1 MKVNIARGVM
11 TAMNVAL
18 LSKWHV
24 HAVDY
29 AREATENE
37 AISIKT
43 VWDENEERGTQWA
56 EELGVFYEAD
66 LKKVLD
72 DPEIDGVIVTTA
84 TNRHKDMIIAAA
96 NHGKHIFT
104 EKVLAFTVK
113 ECEEILEAV
122 EKNNVQLMVNLP
134 RLTESFYLY
143 AQEAVDNGLLGDIT
157 YIRCR
162 VAHNGSVPSEEN
174 TKGWLPQHFYNKE
187 ECGGG
192 ALIDLGAHPI
202 YLTNRLGGKVKAVS
216 GKLNEF
222 YQLGVDDNAV
232 VMVEYESGA
241 MGMIETGF
249 LSFGSPQQLELY
261 GTEGTLMVEWQDV
274 RIKSKHLGTDEW
286 VTPELP
292 KPIASAMKQWVQAI
306 KTGEKPAIRTD
317 DIVNLTAINEAAAI
331 SSAEGRRV
339 QLSELGLKQEI

>member
-1 MKVNIARGVM
+1 
-11 TAMNVAL
+11 MNVAL

-37 AISIKT
+37 AITIKT

-56 EELGVFYEAD
+56 EELGVSFEAD
-66 LKKVLD
+66 LQTVLAD
-72 DPEIDGVIVTTA
+72 SSIDGVIVTTA
-84 TNRHKDMIIAAA
+84 TNRHKEVIIAAA

-122 EKNNVQLMVNLP
+122 DRNNVQLMVNLP

-143 AQEAVDNGLLGDIT
+143 AQQAADKGLLGDLT

-174 TKGWLPQHFYNKE
+174 PKGWLPQHFYNKE

-202 YLTNRLGGKVKAVS
+202 YLTNRLGGKVKAVT
-216 GKLNEF
+216 GKLNEL
-222 YQLGVDDNAV
+222 YKLGVDDNAV
-232 VMVEYESGA
+232 VMVEYDSGA

-249 LSFGSPQQLELY
+249 LSYGSPQQLELY
-261 GTEGTLMVEWQDV
+261 GTEGTLMIEGQHV
-274 RIKSKHLGTDEW
+274 RIKSKYFNTEDW
-286 VTPELP
+286 VNPELP
-292 KPIASAMKQWVQAI
+292 HSLSSNMEQWVEAI
-306 KTGEKPAIRTD
+306 EKGLKSIVSRD
-317 DIVNLTAINEAAAI
+317 DILNLTAVNEAAAI
-331 SSAEGRRV
+331 SSKEGRLV
-339 QLSELGLKQEI
+339 QLSELTSKQNI

>member
-1 MKVNIARGVM
+1 
-11 TAMNVAL
+11 MNVAL

-29 AREATENE
+29 AREANENE
-37 AISIKT
+37 SISIKM
-43 VWDENEERGTQWA
+43 VWDENPDRGAEWA
-56 EELGVFYEAD
+56 SELNVHFEPN
-66 LKKVLD
+66 LD
-72 DPEIDGVIVTTA
+72 DVLSNPEIDGVIVTTA
-84 TNRHKDMIIAAA
+84 TNRHKDTIISAA
-96 NHGKHIFT
+96 NNGKHIFT
-104 EKVLAFTVK
+104 EKVLAFTVE
-113 ECEEILEAV
+113 ECEEIYHAV

-143 AQEAVDNGLLGDIT
+143 AQEAVDKGLLGDIT

-162 VAHNGSVPSEEN
+162 VAHNGSVPSKEN
-174 TKGWLPQHFYNKE
+174 PKGWLPEHFYNKE

-202 YLTNRLGGKVKAVS
+202 YLTNRLGGKVKAVT

-232 VMVEYESGA
+232 VMVEYESGT

-261 GTEGTLMVEWQDV
+261 GTEGTLMIEGQNV
-274 RIKSKHLGTDEW
+274 RIKSKHLSTEDW
-286 VTPELP
+286 VTPEKLP
-292 KPIASAMKQWVQAI
+292 EPIHSAMKQWAEAI
-306 KTGEKPAIRTD
+306 QNGKKPSITKED
-317 DIVNLTAINEAAAI
+317 VLNLTAINEAAAA
-331 SSAEGRRV
+331 SNKEGRRV
-339 QLSELGLKQEI
+339 LLSQLGIKQGI

>member
-1 MKVNIARGVM
+1 
-11 TAMNVAL
+11 MNVAL

-29 AREATENE
+29 AREANENE
-37 AISIKT
+37 SISIKM
-43 VWDENEERGTQWA
+43 VWDENPDRGAEWA
-56 EELGVFYEAD
+56 SELNVHFEPN
-66 LKKVLD
+66 LD
-72 DPEIDGVIVTTA
+72 DVLSNPEIDGVIVTTA
-84 TNRHKDMIIAAA
+84 TNRHKDIIIAAA

-104 EKVLAFTVK
+104 EKVLAFTVE
-113 ECEEILEAV
+113 ECEEIYQVV

-143 AQEAVDNGLLGDIT
+143 AQEAVDKGLLGDIT

-162 VAHNGSVPSEEN
+162 VAHNGSVPSKEN
-174 TKGWLPQHFYNKE
+174 PKGWLPEHFYNKE

-202 YLTNRLGGKVKAVS
+202 YLTNRLGGKVKAVT

-261 GTEGTLMVEWQDV
+261 GTEGTLMIEGQNE

-286 VTPELP
+286 MTSEKLPE
-292 KPIASAMKQWVQAI
+292 PIHSAMEQWVQAI
-306 KTGEKPAIRTD
+306 QNGNKPSITKED
-317 DIVNLTAINEAAAI
+317 VLNLTAINEAAAI
-331 SSAEGRRV
+331 SSQEGRRV
-339 QLSELGLKQEI
+339 LLSQLGIKQGI

>member
-1 MKVNIARGVM
+1 
-11 TAMNVAL
+11 MNVAL

-29 AREATENE
+29 AREATENKE
-37 AISIKT
+37 ISIQT
-43 VWDENEERGTQWA
+43 VWDENKERGKQWA
-56 EELGVFYEAD
+56 DELGVTYESD
-66 LKKVLD
+66 LDQVFK
-72 DPEIDGVIVTTA
+72 DPNIDGVIVTTA
-84 TNRHKDMIIAAA
+84 TSLHKDIIIAAA

-104 EKVLAFTVK
+104 EKVLAFTVQ

-122 EKNNVQLMVNLP
+122 HKNNVQLMVNLP

-143 AQEAVDNGLLGDIT
+143 AQEAVDKGLLGDLT

-174 TKGWLPQHFYNKE
+174 PKGWLPQHFYNKE

-202 YLTNRLGGKVKAVS
+202 YLTNRLGGKAKAVS
-216 GKLNEF
+216 GKLNEL
-222 YQLGVDDNAV
+222 YKLGVDDNAV

-261 GTEGTLMVEWQDV
+261 GTEGTLMVEAQDV

-286 VTPELP
+286 VTPSLP
-292 KPIASAMKQWVQAI
+292 QPISSGMEQWVQAI
-306 KTGEKPAIRTD
+306 KNGKKPAITTE
-317 DIVNLTAINEAAAI
+317 DIVNLTAINEAAAL

-339 QLSELGLKQEI
+339 QLSELGIKQEI

>member
-1 MKVNIARGVM
+1 
-11 TAMNVAL
+11 MNVAL

-29 AREATENE
+29 AREANENE
-37 AISIKT
+37 SISIKM
-43 VWDENEERGTQWA
+43 VWDENSDRGAEWA
-56 EELGVFYEAD
+56 SELNVHFEPN
-66 LKKVLD
+66 LD
-72 DPEIDGVIVTTA
+72 DVLSNPEIDGVIVTTA
-84 TNRHKDMIIAAA
+84 TNRHKDIIIAAA

-104 EKVLAFTVK
+104 EKVLAFTVEECK
-113 ECEEILEAV
+113 EIYRAV
-122 EKNNVQLMVNLP
+122 EVNNVQLMVNLP

-143 AQEAVDNGLLGDIT
+143 AQEAVDKGLLGDIT

-162 VAHNGSVPSEEN
+162 VAHNGSVPSKEN
-174 TKGWLPQHFYNKE
+174 PKGWLPEHFYNKE

-202 YLTNRLGGKVKAVS
+202 YLTNRLGGKVKAVT
-216 GKLNEF
+216 GKLNEL

-261 GTEGTLMVEWQDV
+261 GTEGTLMIEGQNV
-274 RIKSKHLGTDEW
+274 RIKSKHLGTEDW
-286 VTPELP
+286 VTPEKLP
-292 KPIASAMKQWVQAI
+292 EPIHSAMEQWKEAI
-306 KTGEKPAIRTD
+306 QNGKKPSITKED
-317 DIVNLTAINEAAAI
+317 VLNLTAINEAAAA
-331 SSAEGRRV
+331 SNKEGRRV
-339 QLSELGLKQEI
+339 LLSQLGIRQGI

>member
-1 MKVNIARGVM
+1 MKV
-11 TAMNVAL
+11 MNVAL

-29 AREATENE
+29 AREAMGNE
-37 AISIKT
+37 VITIKT
-43 VWDENEERGTQWA
+43 VWDENQERGTQWA
-56 EELGVFYEAD
+56 EELGVSYEAD
-66 LKKVLD
+66 LQNVLD
-72 DPEIDGVIVTTA
+72 DSNIDGVIVTTA
-84 TNRHKDMIIAAA
+84 TNRHKEVIIAAA

-122 EKNNVQLMVNLP
+122 DRNNVQLMVNLP

-143 AQEAVDNGLLGDIT
+143 AQQALDKGLLGDIT

-174 TKGWLPQHFYNKE
+174 PKGWLPPHFYNKE

-216 GKLNEF
+216 GKLNEL
-222 YQLGVDDNAV
+222 YKLGVDDNAV

-249 LSFGSPQQLELY
+249 LSYGSPQQLELY
-261 GTEGTLMVEWQDV
+261 GTEGTIMVEGQVV
-274 RIKSKHLGTDEW
+274 RIKSKHLNTEDW
-286 VTPELP
+286 VNPELP
-292 KPIASAMKQWVQAI
+292 NPISSNMEQWVDVI
-306 KTGEKPAIRTD
+306 EKGKKSTISRD

-331 SSAEGRRV
+331 SSKEGRRV
-339 QLSELGLKQEI
+339 QLSELEVKQNI

>member
-1 MKVNIARGVM
+1 
-11 TAMNVAL
+11 MNVAL

-29 AREATENE
+29 AREAMENE
-37 AISIKT
+37 AITIKT
-43 VWDENEERGTQWA
+43 VWDENQERGTQWA
-56 EELGVFYEAD
+56 EELGVSYEAD
-66 LKKVLD
+66 LQNVLD
-72 DPEIDGVIVTTA
+72 DSNIDGVIVTTA
-84 TNRHKDMIIAAA
+84 TNRHKEVIIAAA

-122 EKNNVQLMVNLP
+122 DRNNVQLMVNLP

-143 AQEAVDNGLLGDIT
+143 AQQALDKGLLGDIT

-174 TKGWLPQHFYNKE
+174 PKGWLPPHFYNKE

-216 GKLNEF
+216 GKLNEL
-222 YQLGVDDNAV
+222 YKLGVDDNAV

-249 LSFGSPQQLELY
+249 LSYGSPQQLELY
-261 GTEGTLMVEWQDV
+261 GSEGTIMVEGQVV
-274 RIKSKHLGTDEW
+274 RIKSMHLNTEDW
-286 VTPELP
+286 VNPELP
-292 KPIASAMKQWVQAI
+292 NPISSNMEQWVDVI
-306 KTGEKPAIRTD
+306 EKGKKSTISRD

-331 SSAEGRRV
+331 SSKEGRRV
-339 QLSELGLKQEI
+339 QLSELEVKQNI

>member
-1 MKVNIARGVM
+1 
-11 TAMNVAL
+11 MNVAL

-43 VWDENEERGTQWA
+43 VWDENEERGTLWA
-56 EELGVFYEAD
+56 EELGVSYEAD
-66 LKKVLD
+66 LHKVLN
-72 DPEIDGVIVTTA
+72 DPDIDGVIVTTA
-84 TNRHKDMIIAAA
+84 TNRHKDIIIAAA

-174 TKGWLPQHFYNKE
+174 PKGWLPQHFYNKE

-232 VMVEYESGA
+232 VMVEYQSGA

-261 GTEGTLMVEWQDV
+261 GTEGTLMVEWKDV

>member
-1 MKVNIARGVM
+1 
-11 TAMNVAL
+11 MNVAL

-29 AREATENE
+29 AREAMENKE
-37 AISIKT
+37 ITIKT
-43 VWDENEERGTQWA
+43 VWDENEARGTNWA
-56 EELGVFYEAD
+56 EELGVSFEAD
-66 LKKVLD
+66 LQKVLS
-72 DPEIDGVIVTTA
+72 DPNIHGVIVTTA
-84 TNRHKDMIIAAA
+84 TNRHKEIIIAAA

-113 ECEEILEAV
+113 ECEEILEAID
-122 EKNNVQLMVNLP
+122 KNKVQLMVNLP

-143 AQEAVDNGLLGDIT
+143 AQQAVDRGLLGNLT

-174 TKGWLPQHFYNKE
+174 PKGWLPPHFYNKE

-216 GKLNEF
+216 GKLNELF
-222 YQLGVDDNAV
+222 KLGVDDNAV

-249 LSFGSPQQLELY
+249 LSYGSPQQLELY
-261 GTEGTLMVEWQDV
+261 GTEGTLMVEGQDV
-274 RIKSKHLGTDEW
+274 RIKSKHLNTEDW
-286 VTPELP
+286 VKPELP
-292 KPIASAMKQWVQAI
+292 NPISSNMEQWVDAI
-306 KTGEKPAIRTD
+306 EKGIKSSISRD

-331 SSAEGRRV
+331 SSNEGRRV
-339 QLSELGLKQEI
+339 QLTELELKQKI

>member
-1 MKVNIARGVM
+1 MK
-11 TAMNVAL
+11 VAL

-29 AREATENE
+29 AREAMENE

-56 EELGVFYEAD
+56 EELGVSYEAD
-66 LKKVLD
+66 LHKVLND
-72 DPEIDGVIVTTA
+72 SNIDGVIVTTA
-84 TNRHKDMIIAAA
+84 TNRHKEVIIAAA
-96 NHGKHIFT
+96 SHGKHIFT

-143 AQEAVDNGLLGDIT
+143 AQEAVDKGLLGDIT

-162 VAHNGSVPSEEN
+162 VAHNGSVPSKEN
-174 TKGWLPQHFYNKE
+174 PKGWLPQHFYNKE

-222 YQLGVDDNAV
+222 YKLGVDDNAV

-286 VTPELP
+286 VTPALP
-292 KPIASAMKQWVQAI
+292 NPISSAMEQWVQAI
-306 KTGEKPAIRTD
+306 KTGEKPAITTD

>member
-1 MKVNIARGVM
+1 
-11 TAMNVAL
+11 MNVAL

-29 AREATENE
+29 AREAKENE
-37 AISIKT
+37 TISIQV
-43 VWDENEERGTQWA
+43 VWDEDTERGAEWA
-56 EELGVFYEAD
+56 KELGVAYEPD
-66 LKKVLD
+66 LNKVLS
-72 DPEIDGVIVTTA
+72 DPAIDGVIVTTA
-84 TNRHKDMIIAAA
+84 TNRHKEVIIAAA

-104 EKVLAFTVK
+104 EKVLAFSVK
-113 ECEEILEAV
+113 DCEEIVEAV
-122 EKNNVQLMVNLP
+122 EKNNVQLIVNLP

-143 AQEAVDNGLLGDIT
+143 AQEVVDKRLLGDIT

-162 VAHNGSVPSEEN
+162 VAHNGSVPSSEN
-174 TKGWLPQHFYNKE
+174 PKGWLPQHFYNKE

-216 GKLNEF
+216 GRLNQF
-222 YQLGVDDNAV
+222 YQLGVDDNAL

-261 GTEGTLMVEWQDV
+261 GTEGTLMVEGQEV
-274 RIKSKHLGTDEW
+274 RIKSKHLGTEDW
-286 VTPELP
+286 IYPELP
-292 KPIASAMKQWVQAI
+292 KPIQSAMEQWVDSI
-306 KTGEKPAIRTD
+306 SNGTKPTITTE
-317 DIVNLTAINEAAAI
+317 DIVNLTAINEAAAL
-331 SSAEGRRV
+331 SDKEGRRV
-339 QLSELGLKQEI
+339 LLSDLGMKQKI

>member
-143 AQEAVDNGLLGDIT
+143 AQEAVDNG
-157 YIRCR
+157 
-162 VAHNGSVPSEEN
+162 
-174 TKGWLPQHFYNKE
+174 
-187 ECGGG
+187 
-192 ALIDLGAHPI
+192 
-202 YLTNRLGGKVKAVS
+202 
-216 GKLNEF
+216 
-222 YQLGVDDNAV
+222 
-232 VMVEYESGA
+232 
-241 MGMIETGF
+241 
-249 LSFGSPQQLELY
+249 
-261 GTEGTLMVEWQDV
+261 
-274 RIKSKHLGTDEW
+274 
-286 VTPELP
+286 
-292 KPIASAMKQWVQAI
+292 
-306 KTGEKPAIRTD
+306 
-317 DIVNLTAINEAAAI
+317 
-331 SSAEGRRV
+331 
-339 QLSELGLKQEI
+339 

>member
-1 MKVNIARGVM
+1 
-11 TAMNVAL
+11 MNVAL

-24 HAVDY
+24 HANDY
-29 AREATENE
+29 AREANENE
-37 AISIKT
+37 SISIKM
-43 VWDENEERGTQWA
+43 VWDEDPKRGAEWA
-56 EELGVFYEAD
+56 HELQVPFEPN
-66 LKKVLD
+66 LEQVLSN
-72 DPEIDGVIVTTA
+72 PEIDGVIVTTT
-84 TNRHKDMIIAAA
+84 TNRHKDVIIAAA

-104 EKVLAFTVK
+104 EKVLAFTVE
-113 ECEEILEAV
+113 ECEEIYRAV
-122 EKNNVQLMVNLP
+122 EENQVHLMVNLP

-143 AQEAVDNGLLGDIT
+143 AQETLDKGLLGDIT

-162 VAHNGSVPSEEN
+162 VAHNGSVPSAEHP
-174 TKGWLPQHFYNKE
+174 KGWLPEHFYHKE

-202 YLTNRLGGKVKAVS
+202 YLTNRLGGKVKAVT

-261 GTEGTLMVEWQDV
+261 GTEGTLMIEGENV
-274 RIKSKHLGTDEW
+274 RIKSKHLNAGEW
-286 VTPELP
+286 ITPEKLP
-292 KPIASAMKQWVQAI
+292 EPIHSAMEQWREAI
-306 KTGEKPAIRTD
+306 QKGKKPSITKED
-317 DIVNLTAINEAAAI
+317 VLNLTAINQAAAA
-331 SSAEGRRV
+331 SNKEGRRILLS
-339 QLSELGLKQEI
+339 QLGIEQNV

>member
-1 MKVNIARGVM
+1 
-11 TAMNVAL
+11 
-18 LSKWHV
+18 
-24 HAVDY
+24 
-29 AREATENE
+29 
-37 AISIKT
+37 
-43 VWDENEERGTQWA
+43 
-56 EELGVFYEAD
+56 
-66 LKKVLD
+66 
-72 DPEIDGVIVTTA
+72 
-84 TNRHKDMIIAAA
+84 
-96 NHGKHIFT
+96 
-104 EKVLAFTVK
+104 
-113 ECEEILEAV
+113 
-122 EKNNVQLMVNLP
+122 
-134 RLTESFYLY
+134 
-143 AQEAVDNGLLGDIT
+143 
-157 YIRCR
+157 
-162 VAHNGSVPSEEN
+162 VPSEEN

>member
-1 MKVNIARGVM
+1 
-11 TAMNVAL
+11 MNVAL

-29 AREATENE
+29 AREAMENKE
-37 AISIKT
+37 ITIKT
-43 VWDENEERGTQWA
+43 VWDENQERGTQWA
-56 EELGVFYEAD
+56 EELGVSYEAD
-66 LKKVLD
+66 LQNVLD
-72 DPEIDGVIVTTA
+72 DSNIDGVIVTTA
-84 TNRHKDMIIAAA
+84 TNRHKEVIIAAA

-113 ECEEILEAV
+113 ECEEIFEAV
-122 EKNNVQLMVNLP
+122 DRNNVQLMVNLP

-143 AQEAVDNGLLGDIT
+143 AQQSVDKGLLGDLT

-174 TKGWLPQHFYNKE
+174 SKGWLPQHFYNKE

-222 YQLGVDDNAV
+222 YRLGVDDNAV
-232 VMVEYESGA
+232 VMVEYDSGA

-249 LSFGSPQQLELY
+249 LSYGSPQQLELY
-261 GTEGTLMVEWQDV
+261 GTEGTLMVEGQDV
-274 RIKSKHLGTDEW
+274 RIKSKHLGKEDW
-286 VTPELP
+286 VKPDLP
-292 KPIASAMKQWVQAI
+292 NPLSSNMKQWVEAI
-306 KTGEKPAIRTD
+306 KNGLQSIVTRD
-317 DIVNLTAINEAAAI
+317 DILNLTAINEAASI
-331 SSAEGRRV
+331 SSQEGRRV
-339 QLSELGLKQEI
+339 ALSELKSKQNI

>member
-1 MKVNIARGVM
+1 
-11 TAMNVAL
+11 MNVAL

-29 AREATENE
+29 AREALENE
-37 AISIKT
+37 SITIKT
-43 VWDENEERGTQWA
+43 VWDENKERGTQWA
-56 EELGVFYEAD
+56 EELGVSFEAD
-66 LKKVLD
+66 LQNVLD
-72 DPEIDGVIVTTA
+72 DSNIHGVIVTTA
-84 TNRHKDMIIAAA
+84 TNRHKEIIIAAA

-122 EKNNVQLMVNLP
+122 DRNNVQLMVNLP

-143 AQEAVDNGLLGDIT
+143 AQQAVNKGLLGNLT

-174 TKGWLPQHFYNKE
+174 PKGWLPPYFYHKE

-202 YLTNRLGGKVKAVS
+202 YLTNRLGGNVKAVI
-216 GKLNEF
+216 GKLNELF
-222 YQLGVDDNAV
+222 KLGVDDNAV

-249 LSFGSPQQLELY
+249 LSYGSPHQLELY
-261 GTEGTLMVEWQDV
+261 GTEGTIMVEGQEV
-274 RIKSKHLGTDEW
+274 RIKSKHLNTEDW
-286 VTPELP
+286 VNPELP
-292 KPIASAMKQWVQAI
+292 NPISSNMEQWVDAI
-306 KTGEKPAIRTD
+306 EKGTKSTISRD
-317 DIVNLTAINEAAAI
+317 DIVNLTAINQAAAI
-331 SSAEGRRV
+331 SSKEGRRV
-339 QLSELGLKQEI
+339 LLTELEVKQNI